1 VVFAVRFAALIAL
14 AVWTGGLAA
23 PFWMSGGRAAD
34 LARATR
40 TLGYVCGTIQ
50 LLALV
55 AIKLVG
61 PPPRQFPIR
70 ATLAALMLAIVAAGD
85 GLRVASGAPMAIDFV
100 LALILLS
107 WYARE

>member
-1 VVFAVRFAALIAL
+1 VFAVRFAALLAL

-23 PFWMSGGRAAD
+23 PFWLSGGRTADVAGAA
-34 LARATR
+34 R

-50 LLALV
+50 LLALIV
-55 AIKLVG
+55 IKLVG
-61 PPPRQFPIR
+61 PPPRHFPVR
-70 ATLAALMLAIVAAGD
+70 AALAALMLAIVAAGD
-85 GLRVASGAPMAIDFV
+85 ALHVASGAPMAIDFV